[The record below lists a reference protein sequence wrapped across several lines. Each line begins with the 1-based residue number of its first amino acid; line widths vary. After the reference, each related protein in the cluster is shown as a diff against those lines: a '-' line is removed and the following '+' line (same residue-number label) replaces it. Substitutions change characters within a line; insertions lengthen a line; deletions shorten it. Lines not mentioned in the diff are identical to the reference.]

1 MGEAL
6 TVYVDDRPEKLDV
19 IKVGINGYGTIGR
32 RVADA
37 VMKQD
42 DMELVGVTKTKPDYK
57 SAVAESK
64 GISVYAVDMKSL
76 EGFRSAGANVKGT
89 LNDLLQRVDVVVD
102 CAPEDTG
109 PLNKPIYEL
118 AGVKAI
124 YQGGAGD
131 NLAGVSFVAQC
142 NYDEAV
148 GKRAVQV
155 VSCNTTGL
163 CRTISAV
170 DKSVGVSRAR
180 AVLARRATD
189 PDDVKKGPIDAIVLD
204 PSTLPSHHGPD
215 VQTVL
220 KGLDI
225 VTMAFKVPTTHMH
238 LHSLI
243 LSLKK
248 QAGKE
253 EVVSALS
260 KAPRITL
267 VDGKSGFKSTANI
280 MDWAREAGRPRNDVY
295 EATVWRDSVTVV
307 SGEAYMF
314 LAVHQ
319 EAIVVPEN
327 IDAIR
332 ALAGGYSREES
343 MKRTDLS
350 LGIVHR

>member
-1 MGEAL
+1 MTAMI
-6 TVYVDDRPEKLDV
+6 R
-19 IKVGINGYGTIGR
+19 VGVNGYGTIGR

-37 VMKQD
+37 VRKQK
-42 DMELVGVTKTKPDYK
+42 DMELVGVTAAHPHYK
-57 SAVAESK
+57 YAMANEK
-64 GISVYAVDMKSL
+64 GISLYALDMKSL
-76 EGFRSAGANVKGT
+76 EALNSAGYTMKGT

-102 CAPEDTG
+102 GAPDDCG
-109 PLNKPIYEL
+109 PVNKAAYQL

-124 YQGGAGD
+124 FQGGEEHELTGT
-131 NLAGVSFVAQC
+131 SFTAQC
-142 NYDEAV
+142 NYEAAA
-148 GKRAVQV
+148 GKSMIRV

-163 CRTISAV
+163 CRTVGAV
-170 DKSVGVSRAR
+170 DKAIGVSKAR

-189 PDDVKKGPIDAIVLD
+189 PDDVKKGPIDAVVLD
-204 PSTLPSHHGPD
+204 PTTLPSHHGPD

-220 KGLDI
+220 PNLNI

-248 QAGKE
+248 HVGKE
-253 EVVSALS
+253 DVVKALQA
-260 KAPRITL
+260 APRITL

-280 MDWAREAGRPRNDVY
+280 MDWAREKGRDRNDVY
-295 EATVWRDSVTVV
+295 EATVWKDSVTVV
-307 SGEAYMF
+307 DDEAYMF

-332 ALAGGYSREES
+332 ALAGGYTREES
-343 MKRTDLS
+343 MRLTDES

>member
-1 MGEAL
+1 M
-6 TVYVDDRPEKLDV
+6 

-37 VMKQD
+37 VRKQK
-42 DMELVGVTKTKPDYK
+42 DMELVGVTAAHPHYK
-57 SAVAESK
+57 YALANEK
-64 GISVYAVDMKSL
+64 GIPLYALDMKSL
-76 EGFRSAGANVKGT
+76 EAFNGSGYAMKGT

-102 CAPEDTG
+102 GAPEDSG
-109 PLNKPIYEL
+109 PTNKAAYQT

-124 YQGGAGD
+124 FQGGEEHELTGT
-131 NLAGVSFVAQC
+131 SFVAQC
-142 NYDEAV
+142 NFDEAL
-148 GKRAVQV
+148 GKSMVRV

-163 CRTISAV
+163 CRTIGAV
-170 DKSVGVSRAR
+170 DGKVGVSKAR

-189 PDDVKKGPIDAIVLD
+189 PDDVKKGPIDAVVLD
-204 PSTLPSHHGPD
+204 PTTLPSHHGPD

-220 KGLDI
+220 RGVPI

-248 QAGKE
+248 AASKEDVVGALQA
-253 EVVSALS
+253 
-260 KAPRITL
+260 APRITL

-280 MDWAREAGRPRNDVY
+280 MDWAREKGRDRNDVY
-295 EATVWRDSVTVV
+295 EASVWKDSVTVV
-307 SGEAYMF
+307 DGEAYMF
-314 LAVHQ
+314 LGVHQ

-327 IDAIR
+327 IDAVR
-332 ALAGGYSREES
+332 ALAGGYTREES
-343 MKRTDLS
+343 MKLTDES